1 MQPWWRSSFVLGV
14 VVATGALSSSA
25 FASSTALPVG
35 PGPRTPYV
43 VQSQPAPGH
52 CHYRHTHSGQPLPDI
67 RCTPGSTNPRVT
79 QSNLHRTIC
88 KSGYSSSI
96 RPPESVTAVEKKAN
110 ARSYAYKGSLTQTE
124 YDHLVSL
131 ELGGDPNDPR
141 NLWVEPPS
149 PGHRLSQ
156 TFRNPKDT
164 VENEAHAL
172 ICSGAVRLVPMQR
185 AMAKD
190 WTTALAVV
198 GDSQA
203 GSSGSPSGGSGGTG
217 AIGVPKGTPFNFS
230 NCTAL
235 RAKFPHGVGRVGAHD
250 HTSGS
255 SPVTNFTRSNAW
267 YHANQ
272 SHDRDHDGIA
282 CEHH

>member
-198 GDSQA
+198 GALGRIRWHGRDRSAQGYAVQFFELHRPASQI
-203 GSSGSPSGGSGGTG
+203 SSRRRPGRSS
-217 AIGVPKGTPFNFS
+217 
-230 NCTAL
+230 
-235 RAKFPHGVGRVGAHD
+235 RPHVGL
-250 HTSGS
+250 
-255 SPVTNFTRSNAW
+255 VT
-267 YHANQ
+267 
-272 SHDRDHDGIA
+272 RDELHS
-282 CEHH
+282 